1 MQQSRKERNLAA
13 KKQKCPYEWD
23 MAGISVISC
32 NQAKT
37 FFQWSF
43 PFFSSWIQRNLEPK
57 QQKRSFQ
64 WDIARISMIS
74 CKQAKIFI
82 QCKKAKNS
90 VIQQQ
95 NGENVVFSEI
105 KLKSVN

>member
-1 MQQSRKERNLAA
+1 
-13 KKQKCPYEWD
+13 
-23 MAGISVISC
+23 
-32 NQAKT
+32 
-37 FFQWSF
+37 
-43 PFFSSWIQRNLEPK
+43 
-57 QQKRSFQ
+57 
-64 WDIARISMIS
+64 MIS